1 MPALAKII
9 LPMQV
14 SVKKAAEVLGVDED
28 QIYRWIKQGEMPA
41 VGVGEEWRVDRAE
54 LPEWA
59 TGRGMKVDPAL
70 FEGGSRGQGELPT
83 LLGALGSGG
92 IVRGLGGDDQA
103 SVLRSVVDCLPLPE
117 DVDRDYLY
125 EIMLAR
131 ENLGSTGIGDGI
143 AIPHVR
149 DPLVFQVPHPTVT
162 LCFLE
167 RPVDFKAIDG
177 KPVDTIF
184 AIVSPTVRDHL
195 HILSRLGYA
204 LRDESFRKTLQAGAG
219 SEELLGIL
227 ASLEAGLAATRDA

>member
-1 MPALAKII
+1 
-9 LPMQV
+9 MQV
-14 SVKKAAEVLGVDED
+14 SVKKAAEVLGVYED
-28 QIYRWIKQGEMPA
+28 QVYRWIKQGEMPA

-54 LPEWA
+54 LLEWA
-59 TGRGMKVDPAL
+59 TGRGMKVDPSL

-92 IVRGLGGDDQA
+92 IVRGLGGDDQG

-131 ENLGSTGIGDGI
+131 ENLGSTGIGEGI

-149 DPLVFQVPHPTVT
+149 DPLVFHVPEQTVT

-204 LRDESFRKTLQAGAG
+204 LRDEAFRRTLRSGAG
-219 SEELLGIL
+219 RDELFSIL
-227 ASLEAGLAATRDA
+227 SALEAGLAAAHDA